1 MSRPRRF
8 ASASVALLCLG
19 LLSVGGCSVLQ
30 EIFKTDATRL
40 LAPEKVIRRPSG
52 SPINPIYGSISPAD
66 TSQELVP
73 NSTPPREGDWTYTD
87 REYVIGPTD
96 VVDISVL
103 DLFQVGLETVLR
115 REVSASGFIPLP
127 LLSERIKAEGLTQ
140 EQLKGEVIKAYSVE
154 ILRDPTV
161 TVSVVGRRQNV
172 FSILGA
178 IARPGQFNIV
188 RKDMRLLEA
197 LAMAGGITQANI
209 RYIYVIRPTPAI
221 RVAVGE
227 PHVAEPTVVPPE
239 ELPALPPEAPPT
251 TPETETEKEAPVDV
265 EKALRELGAAMPGA
279 EPEMKPAEQPTPS
292 VMPRLTETEAS
303 PAGTAPPVKEVEQV
317 DTSRSRKWI
326 YTADGKWVEVAQEAT
341 VATRPSGAGTPPVRP
356 AGLQPQVPGEP
367 EPDPFGW
374 RKLDKSELARIIA
387 INLNKLRDGD
397 QRMNIIVREN
407 DIIRIPTLEV
417 GEFYVTGEVLRPG
430 VYSLIGRRVTVKMA
444 MAAAGNLGPLAWPE
458 NSILIRRIG
467 DNQEQI
473 ISLDIQ
479 AIFRGEEPDR
489 FLKPNDVIAVGTDP
503 RAIFYAV
510 VRNAFRMTYGFGF
523 IYDRNFAD
531 PFWLPLDSKRF
542 TRW

>member
-1 MSRPRRF
+1 M
-8 ASASVALLCLG
+8 LCLG
-19 LLSVGGCSVLQ
+19 LLSLGGCSVLQ
-30 EIFKTDATRL
+30 DFLKTDTSRL

-52 SPINPIYGSISPAD
+52 SPISPIYGSISPAD

-73 NSTPPREGDWTYTD
+73 NSTAPRDGDWTYTD

-96 VVDISVL
+96 VVDIGVL

-115 REVSASGFIPLP
+115 REVSASGFIDLP
-127 LLSERIKAEGLTQ
+127 QLSERIRAERLTQ
-140 EQLKGEVIKAYSVE
+140 EQLKAEIIKAYSE
-154 ILRDPTV
+154 WILRDPTV
-161 TVSVVGRRQNV
+161 TVSVVGRRNNI

-178 IARPGQFNIV
+178 IARPGQFNII

-221 RVAVGE
+221 RVSADE

-251 TPETETEKEAPVDV
+251 TPETEKEAPVDV

-279 EPEMKPAEQPTPS
+279 KPETKPVEQPTPT
-292 VMPRLTETEAS
+292 VMPRLTETEAP
-303 PAGTAPPVKEVEQV
+303 PAGTAPPVEEVEQV
-317 DTSRSRKWI
+317 DTSRTRKWI
-326 YTADGKWVEVAQEAT
+326 YTADGQWVEVAQEAT

-407 DIIRIPTLEV
+407 DIIRVPTLEV

-430 VYSLIGRRVTVKMA
+430 VYSLIGRRITVKMA

-467 DNQEQI
+467 DNQEQV
-473 ISLDIQ
+473 ISLNIE

-510 VRNAFRMTYGFGF
+510 MRNAFRMTYGFGF

-531 PFWLPLDSKRF
+531 PFFFTLDSKRF